1 MVASPTDAEEVIAS
15 SSDKNVEDTEKLRC
29 VCSKPSESQMI
40 ACDNLECK
48 VEWFHFKCV
57 NIRKAPRGE
66 WICIQCRSSVSTKR
80 KLTFGK
86 ESDSKKQKTVKKEKC
101 PKCDHLLAT
110 SYLKLHIKKYCAG
123 FKV

>member
-66 WICIQCRSSVSTKR
+66 WICIQWLVGLPLFETQTNAHYTIIRTIQG
-80 KLTFGK
+80 L
-86 ESDSKKQKTVKKEKC
+86 
-101 PKCDHLLAT
+101 
-110 SYLKLHIKKYCAG
+110 
-123 FKV
+123 